1 MLNYITS
8 YLSSNTTPGQ
18 AGNVFWVLVYIL
30 AVFGGISVAVMAMN
44 WLERKA
50 LAHFQIRLGPMRVGP
65 HGLLQPIADAIKLM
79 TKEDIIPAEADKF
92 VFWIA
97 PLIILCA
104 SFAVYIVVPFGP
116 THAITD
122 LNIGILFMLG
132 VSSLSVLGIVMA
144 GWASNSHY
152 PLIGALRSS
161 AQMVSYEVAMGMAV
175 VSAVLMTSLHGLGP
189 YGVGVGTSGTGPLSM
204 IGIVQAQQE
213 QHVWFLFKF
222 FPLGFIAFGI
232 FAIAMVAE
240 TNRAP
245 FDLPEAESE
254 LVAGFATEYSGMRY
268 LFFFMA
274 EWGNLFIIG
283 AIIATLFLG
292 GWQFPHV
299 TKNVIAMNIL
309 QAITFN
315 VKVLFL
321 VFVSMWIR
329 ATLPRVRIDQLMT
342 LCWKYFVPI
351 SFVNMIGTAVWVAI
365 WPDGNALMGYL
376 MLAAALALAAVFTQ
390 RVIYYLRRSRMEVY
404 FNPTI

>member
-1 MLNYITS
+1 MQTWINSLIAAGEFGITPTLDLLCAACIFV
-8 YLSSNTTPGQ
+8 LSAVVFLGFAFPF
-18 AGNVFWVLVYIL
+18 AGIVSWV
-30 AVFGGISVAVMAMN
+30 
-44 WLERKA
+44 ERRVWA
-50 LAHFQIRLGPMRVGP
+50 RIQWRVGP
-65 HGLLQPIADAIKLM
+65 NRVGPNGSLQWLADGAKHVL
-79 TKEDIIPAEADKF
+79 KEDIIPDEADARLFKLAPYLVVLGF
-92 VFWIA
+92 VLPWAVMPFSSA
-97 PLIILCA
+97 LILADLNVGILY
-104 SFAVYIVVPFGP
+104 F
-116 THAITD
+116 TAITA
-122 LNIGILFMLG
+122 LTVVG
-132 VSSLSVLGIVMA
+132 VLMA
-144 GWASNSHY
+144 GWASDNKWS
-152 PLIGALRSS
+152 LIGGIRSA
-161 AQMVSYEVAMGMAV
+161 AQIISYEIPAGMSIFPV
-175 VSAVLMTSLHGLGP
+175 VLIT
-189 YGVGVGTSGTGPLSM
+189 GTLSM
-204 IGIVQAQQE
+204 QGIIQAQGWAPWT
-213 QHVWFLFKF
+213 WFAFNNPF
-222 FPLGFIAFGI
+222 TFIAANI
-232 FAIAMVAE
+232 LYISALAE
-240 TNRAP
+240 GNRTP

-283 AIIATLFLG
+283 AIITTLFLG

-299 TKNVIAMNIL
+299 TNDRIAMNIL

-365 WPDGNALMGYL
+365 WPDGTTIMGYI
-376 MLAAALALAAVFTQ
+376 MLAAAIGLGAVFTQ

>member
-1 MLNYITS
+1 MTS
-8 YLSSNTTPGQ
+8 VTALTVVG
-18 AGNVFWVLVYIL
+18 VL
-30 AVFGGISVAVMAMN
+30 
-44 WLERKA
+44 
-50 LAHFQIRLGPMRVGP
+50 
-65 HGLLQPIADAIKLM
+65 
-79 TKEDIIPAEADKF
+79 
-92 VFWIA
+92 
-97 PLIILCA
+97 
-104 SFAVYIVVPFGP
+104 
-116 THAITD
+116 
-122 LNIGILFMLG
+122 
-132 VSSLSVLGIVMA
+132 MA
-144 GWASNSHY
+144 GWASNDKWS
-152 PLIGALRSS
+152 LIGGIRSA
-161 AQMVSYEVAMGMAV
+161 AQIVSYEIPAGLSIFPV
-175 VSAVLMTSLHGLGP
+175 VLMT
-189 YGVGVGTSGTGPLSM
+189 GTLSM
-204 IGIVQAQQE
+204 QGIIRAQGWAP
-213 QHVWFLFKF
+213 QHWFLFANPF
-222 FPLGFIAFGI
+222 SF
-232 FAIAMVAE
+232 VAANILYISALAE
-240 TNRAP
+240 GNRTP

-299 TKNVIAMNIL
+299 TKNVVAMNIL

-365 WPDGNALMGYL
+365 WPDGNSLMGYI
-376 MLAAALALAAVFTQ
+376 MLAGAIALAAVFTQ